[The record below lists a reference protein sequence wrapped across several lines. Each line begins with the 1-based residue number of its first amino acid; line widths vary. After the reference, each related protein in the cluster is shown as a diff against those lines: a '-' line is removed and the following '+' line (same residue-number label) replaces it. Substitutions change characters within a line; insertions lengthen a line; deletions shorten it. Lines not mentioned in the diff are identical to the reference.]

1 MIPPFWTPIWEITMA
16 QLEVTNLHAGYSR
29 DIDILRGL
37 DVTAHQGMLTTIIG
51 ANGVGKST
59 LLKTIIGQLRPHTG
73 AIRYG
78 DTDMTTVG
86 TRDLID
92 LGIAYVPQKHAI
104 FPDMT
109 VQENVEMATWAFRRQ
124 KQRAR
129 DAVERTFERAPYL
142 REFRNRRAG
151 LMSGG
156 QQRLMQLELALMS
169 DPDLLLIDE
178 PTVGL
183 DPKRAGQIYTH
194 LRRLVSEEE
203 RTILMV
209 DQNVIAGTDVA
220 DYIYVLE
227 LGANKLEGSK
237 QKFDDEYRDAISEW
251 LF

>member
-1 MIPPFWTPIWEITMA
+1 MA
-16 QLEVTNLHAGYSR
+16 ELEVRNLHAGYSR

-37 DVTAHQGMLTTIIG
+37 DVTAREGMLTTVIG

-59 LLKTIIGQLRPHTG
+59 LLKTIIGQLHPHTG
-73 AIRYG
+73 TISFGSRNMIG
-78 DTDMTTVG
+78 VK
-86 TRDLID
+86 TRDLVQM
-92 LGIAYVPQKHAI
+92 GIAYVPQKHAI

-109 VQENVEMATWAFRRQ
+109 VQENVEMATWAFRGD
-124 KQRAR
+124 RAR
-129 DAVERTFERAPYL
+129 AKDAIETVFRRASFLDAFRTK
-142 REFRNRRAG
+142 RAG

-169 DPDLLLIDE
+169 DPELLLIDE

-183 DPKRAGQIYTH
+183 DPKRAGQIYDH
-194 LRRLVSEEE
+194 LRRLVTEEK

-220 DYIYVLE
+220 DFIYVLE
-227 LGANKLEGSK
+227 LGANKLEGTK
-237 QKFDDEYRDAISEW
+237 KTFDEEYRDVISEW

>member
-1 MIPPFWTPIWEITMA
+1 MS
-16 QLEVTNLHAGYSR
+16 QLEVRNLHAGYSR

-37 DVTAHQGMLTTIIG
+37 DVTAREGMLTTIIG

-73 AIRYG
+73 EIRFG
-78 DTDMTTVG
+78 NTDMTKVE

-109 VQENVEMATWAFRRQ
+109 VQENVEMATWAFRKDRA
-124 KQRAR
+124 RAR
-129 DAVERTFERAPYL
+129 DAVNRVFDRATYLHDFRT
-142 REFRNRRAG
+142 RRAG

-169 DPDLLLIDE
+169 NPELLLIDE

-183 DPKRAGQIYTH
+183 DPKRAGLIYDH
-194 LRRLVSEEE
+194 LRRLVTDEK

-237 QKFDDEYRDAISEW
+237 QTFDDEYRDAISEW

>member
-1 MIPPFWTPIWEITMA
+1 MA
-16 QLEVTNLHAGYSR
+16 QLEVRNLHAGYTR

-37 DVTAHQGMLTTIIG
+37 NLDAKQGMLTTIIG

-59 LLKTIIGQLRPHTG
+59 LLKAIIGQLHPHTG
-73 AIRYG
+73 SIRFG
-78 DTDMTTVG
+78 DRDMTNVS
-86 TRDLID
+86 TRELVN
-92 LGIAYVPQKHAI
+92 LGIAYVPQRHAN

-109 VQENVEMATWAFRRQ
+109 VQENVEMATWAFRHD
-124 KQRAR
+124 KERAKS
-129 DAVERTFERAPYL
+129 ATENLFERATYL
-142 REFRNRRAG
+142 RDFKNRRAG

-169 DPDLLLIDE
+169 NPKLLLIDE

-183 DPKRAGQIYTH
+183 DPKRAGQIYSH
-194 LRRLVSEEE
+194 LRRLVTDEK

-227 LGANKLEGSK
+227 LGTNKLEGSK
-237 QKFDDEYRDAISEW
+237 KKFDEEYREVISEW

>member
-1 MIPPFWTPIWEITMA
+1 M
-16 QLEVTNLHAGYSR
+16 QLEVTDLHAGYSR

-37 DVTAHQGMLTTIIG
+37 NVTARPEMLTTIIG

-59 LLKTIIGQLRPHTG
+59 LLKTIVGQLRPHTG
-73 AIRYG
+73 EIRYG
-78 DTDMTTVG
+78 D
-86 TRDLID
+86 RDLTGITTRE
-92 LGIAYVPQKHAI
+92 LIETGIAYVPQKHAI

-109 VQENVEMATWAFRRQ
+109 VAENVAMATWAFRHD
-124 KQRAR
+124 KPRAR
-129 DAVERTFERAPYL
+129 AAIERAYERAPYL
-142 REFRNRRAG
+142 KEFAARRAG

-183 DPKRAGQIYTH
+183 DPKRAGQIYAH
-194 LRRLVSEEE
+194 LRRLVSEEK
-203 RTILMV
+203 RTVLMV

-227 LGANKLEGSK
+227 LGANKLEGTK
-237 QKFDDEYRDAISEW
+237 AVFDTEYRDAIADW

>member
-1 MIPPFWTPIWEITMA
+1 MA
-16 QLEVTNLHAGYSR
+16 QLEVRNLHAGYSR

-37 DVTAHQGMLTTIIG
+37 DVTARESMLTTIIG

-73 AIRYG
+73 TIRFG
-78 DTDMTTVG
+78 ERDMRDVN
-86 TRDLID
+86 TRDLVN

-104 FPDMT
+104 FPEMT
-109 VQENVEMATWAFRRQ
+109 VQENVEMATWAFRHE
-124 KQRAR
+124 KPRAR
-129 DAVERTFERAPYL
+129 SAVERVFERAPYL
-142 REFRNRRAG
+142 REFRSKRAG

-169 DPDLLLIDE
+169 DPELLLIDE

-183 DPKRAGQIYTH
+183 DPKRAGQIYDH
-194 LRRLVSEEE
+194 LRRLVTEER

-227 LGANKLEGSK
+227 LGANKLEGTK
-237 QKFDDEYRDAISEW
+237 KKFDEEYRDAISEW

>member
-1 MIPPFWTPIWEITMA
+1 MA
-16 QLEVTNLHAGYSR
+16 QLDVRNLHAGYSR

-37 DVTAHQGMLTTIIG
+37 DVSAREGMLTTIIG

-73 AIRYG
+73 SIRFG
-78 DTDMTTVG
+78 EQDMTRVT
-86 TRDLID
+86 TRDLVS

-109 VQENVEMATWAFRRQ
+109 VQENVEMATWAFRHERR
-124 KQRAR
+124 RAR
-129 DAVERTFERAPYL
+129 QAIDRAFERAPHL
-142 REFRNRRAG
+142 REFSNGRAG

-156 QQRLMQLELALMS
+156 QQRLMQMELALMS
-169 DPDLLLIDE
+169 DPQLLLIDE

-183 DPKRAGQIYTH
+183 DPKRAVQIYQH
-194 LRRLVSEEE
+194 LRRLVEEE
-203 RTILMV
+203 KRTILMV

-227 LGANKLEGSK
+227 LGANKIEGTK
-237 QKFDDEYRDAISEW
+237 KTFDDEYRNVISEW

>member
-1 MIPPFWTPIWEITMA
+1 M
-16 QLEVTNLHAGYSR
+16 QLEVKAVHAGYSP
-29 DIDILRGL
+29 DIDILRG
-37 DVTAHQGMLTTIIG
+37 VNVVAQPNQLTTIIG

-59 LLKTIIGQLRPHTG
+59 LLKAIIGQLHPHRGSIT
-73 AIRYG
+73 YG
-78 DTDMTTVG
+78 EHDLTSVQ
-86 TRDLID
+86 TRDLVRI
-92 LGIAYVPQKHAI
+92 GIGYVPQGHAL
-104 FPDMT
+104 FQDMT
-109 VQENVEMATWAFRRQ
+109 VAENIEMATWAFRADRP
-124 KQRAR
+124 RAR
-129 DAVERTFERAPYL
+129 AAIEKVYERAPYL
-142 REFRNRRAG
+142 KEFRGRRAG

-183 DPKRAGQIYTH
+183 DPKRAGTIYEH
-194 LRRLVSEEE
+194 LRRLVTEEG

-237 QKFDDEYRDAISEW
+237 AEFDSEYRDRIADW
-251 LF
+251 LI

>member
-1 MIPPFWTPIWEITMA
+1 MA
-16 QLEVTNLHAGYSR
+16 DLEVRDLHAGYSQ

-37 DVTAHQGMLTTIIG
+37 SVTAREGMLTTIIG

-59 LLKTIIGQLRPHTG
+59 LLKTIIGQLRPHG
-73 AIRYG
+73 GSIRFG
-78 DTDMTTVG
+78 SRDMIGVK
-86 TRDLID
+86 TRDLVRM
-92 LGIAYVPQKHAI
+92 GIAYVPQKHAL
-104 FPDMT
+104 FQDMT
-109 VQENVEMATWAFRRQ
+109 VQENVEMATWAFRGDRPRA
-124 KQRAR
+124 KEAVETVFQRA
-129 DAVERTFERAPYL
+129 AFLEAFRTK
-142 REFRNRRAG
+142 RAG

-169 DPDLLLIDE
+169 NPALMLIDE

-183 DPKRAGQIYTH
+183 DPKRARQIYDH
-194 LRRLVSEEE
+194 LRRLVTEEK

-209 DQNVIAGTDVA
+209 DQNVISGTDVA

-237 QKFDDEYRDAISEW
+237 ETFDEEYRDAIAEW

>member
-1 MIPPFWTPIWEITMA
+1 MA
-16 QLEVTNLHAGYSR
+16 QLKVQDLHAGYTR

-37 DVTAHQGMLTTIIG
+37 NVIAREGMLTTVIG

-59 LLKTIIGQLRPHTG
+59 LLKTIVGQLRPHTG
-73 AIRYG
+73 SINFGASNI
-78 DTDMTTVG
+78 TNVN

-109 VQENVEMATWAFRRQ
+109 VQENVEMATWAFRSDRP
-124 KQRAR
+124 RAKS
-129 DAVERTFERAPYL
+129 AIETLFERAPYL
-142 REFRNRRAG
+142 RDFKSRRAG

-169 DPDLLLIDE
+169 DPKLLLIDE

-183 DPKRAGQIYTH
+183 DPKRAGQIYDH
-194 LRRLVSEEE
+194 LRRLVVDEK

-237 QKFDDEYRDAISEW
+237 AKFDDEYRDAISEW